1 MHLQHRY
8 PSTPKEAIRLAMR
21 DIAHEVL
28 QTQTIAIRRHQTTSV
43 PTNGKCAWG
52 RPAQGSGT
60 TDQDLL
66 VEKHYPNGTI
76 RSVDVPILPVNTF
89 LDRLMGDGLISLL
102 ALDIEGID
110 AEIVLDI
117 NWRERNVF
125 RVSFEHLHLGEKMGP
140 VLRHLGR
147 NGFMFVGN
155 GLDPNGYDLLYEN
168 LKYDRRLNANYPQKA
183 AV

>member
-1 MHLQHRY
+1 M
-8 PSTPKEAIRLAMR
+8 
-21 DIAHEVL
+21 
-28 QTQTIAIRRHQTTSV
+28 
-43 PTNGKCAWG
+43 
-52 RPAQGSGT
+52 
-60 TDQDLL
+60 
-66 VEKHYPNGTI
+66 
-76 RSVDVPILPVNTF
+76 DVPILPVNAF
-89 LDRLMGDGLISLL
+89 FERFVGNGLISLL

-155 GLDPNGYDLLYEN
+155 GLDHNGYDLLYEN
-168 LKYDRRLNANYPQKA
+168 LKYDRLLNASRHQKA